1 MVRDNDS
8 LTSYLQGM
16 LAENIRGLTKEE
28 EYELAKRIAQ
38 DDKHALDILI
48 RHNLRL
54 VVYMLRKTTAW
65 QHSTTPPEDLIQI
78 GNVGLVLAA
87 KKWVPTKNARFA
99 SYAGNYILRYVTR
112 QLDNTERTIRLPI
125 NVVESVKKMN
135 YTERQLKQVLGREPK
150 IQELASKM
158 GVTTRKISQL
168 KGYVLREPI
177 SLEVFL
183 NDKQEDL
190 NDE

>member
-16 LAENIRGLTKEE
+16 MAEDIRGLTKEE
-28 EYELAKRIAQ
+28 EYALAERIAQ
-38 DDKHALDILI
+38 GDRVALDALI

-54 VVYMLRKTTAW
+54 VVYMMRKTTAW
-65 QHSTTPPEDLIQI
+65 QHSSIPPEDLIQL

-125 NVVESVKKMN
+125 NVVESVKKMS
-135 YTERQLKQVLGREPK
+135 YVERQLKQVLGREPK
-150 IQELASKM
+150 IQELANEM
-158 GVTTRKISQL
+158 GVSTRKVSQL
-168 KGYVLREPI
+168 KGYVLREPV
-177 SLEVFL
+177 SLEGFL